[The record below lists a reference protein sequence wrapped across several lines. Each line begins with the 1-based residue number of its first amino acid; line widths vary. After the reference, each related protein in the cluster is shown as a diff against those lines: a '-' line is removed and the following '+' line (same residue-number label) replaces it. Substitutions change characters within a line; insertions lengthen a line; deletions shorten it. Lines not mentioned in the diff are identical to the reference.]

1 MFPLPKVISVGIC
14 NPPHKINQTKTTEF
28 IRELF
33 YEHFPDIDR
42 LIKVF
47 SNSEIEE
54 RYFSESLAW
63 YGKDHSFEEKNNTYI
78 EKAICF
84 GAEAIRNCL
93 DNKNF
98 LLKKINPRDVDAIF
112 YISSSG
118 IATPSIEARI
128 MNKMD
133 FDSHTK
139 RIPIWGLGCAGGA
152 AGLARAFDYCKAYPK
167 AKVLVVAVELCSL
180 TFQKSDFTKS
190 NLIGTS
196 LFADGT
202 ACVCIV
208 GDEVEHHA
216 ATDVLPSFISSQ
228 STLMANSEE
237 VMGWDI
243 KNTGL
248 HVIFSKDIPSI
259 VKSWLKSNVDEFLHG
274 NQLEMGNIKDFIAH
288 PGGKKVLDAY
298 EAALEIPSAMTNIA
312 REVLRRQGNMSSVT
326 VLYVLKEFLENQ
338 IGNEGDYGLVTALG
352 PGFSSELVLLQWR
365 K

>member
-1 MFPLPKVISVGIC
+1 MPKIISVGVC
-14 NPPHKINQTKTTEF
+14 NPPYKMNQVKTTEF
-28 IRELF
+28 IRDLF
-33 YEHFPDIDR
+33 HEHFPDIDR

-54 RYFSESLAW
+54 RYFSKPLDW
-63 YGKDHSFEEKNNTYI
+63 YGRDHSFEEKNNTYI
-78 EKAICF
+78 EKAVDF
-84 GAEAIRNCL
+84 GTKAIRECL
-93 DNKNF
+93 ENKQ
-98 LLKKINPRDVDAIF
+98 LLSKKMDTKEIEAVIF
-112 YISSSG
+112 ISSSG

-133 FDSHTK
+133 FNPHTK

-152 AGLARAFDYCKAYPK
+152 AGLSRAFDYCKAYPK

-180 TFQKSDFTKS
+180 TFQKNDFSKS

-202 ACVCIV
+202 ACVCIA
-208 GDEVEHHA
+208 GDEANHYS
-216 ATDVLPSFISSQ
+216 TSDILPNFVSSQ
-228 STLMANSEE
+228 STLMPHSEG

-259 VKSWLKSNVDEFLHG
+259 VKSWLKGNVDEFLDP
-274 NQLEMGNIKDFIAH
+274 NQLEMQDIRQFIAH

-298 EAALEIPSAMTNIA
+298 ETALHIPSSMTETA
-312 REVLRRQGNMSSVT
+312 RNVLRNQGNMSSVT
-326 VLYVLKEFLENQ
+326 VLYVLKDVMENRQ
-338 IGNEGDYGLVTALG
+338 AETGDYGLVTALG
-352 PGFSSELVLLQWR
+352 PGFSSELILLQWR